1 MKKTLLLI
9 IFSMALF
16 VLYAQPGI
24 LDKSFGDT
32 GIVLTNANGLINKIA
47 LQSDGKII
55 GAGAGNFDSQPPFLL
70 IRYNMDG
77 TIDSSFG
84 NDGVTG
90 NPLQHEII
98 GVAMQSNDEALTVSS
113 YSSNIQVAKYKKD
126 GKLDSSFGTS
136 GNVVTTIGS
145 NLTAPVNIILQPDYK
160 IIVGG
165 YIINAPNQGRQ
176 GFIVRYLADGS
187 VDESFGN
194 NGIVI
199 VGEKNGDKSFGTAY
213 AIGLQPDGKILMSAL
228 FNNDGVVYRF
238 NTDGSIDNNFGTNGK
253 AAFQQSDERVKS
265 FIAYSLVVQADGK
278 IVGGGSSLK
287 NQFST
292 DFTYMAVARLN
303 TDGSIDSSF
312 GNNGL
317 QDVAFGKDPGNGR
330 TILLQD
336 DGKIIITGRTYNV
349 NQTYSHLALARF
361 NSNGEPDSTFGN
373 NGQVITD
380 VQGYADGND
389 ALLQKDKKILL
400 AGDSFIGSE
409 IGGKSYC
416 LVARYN
422 NNLSQKQILITKIKR
437 WLQHHNGFTWDANSS
452 INKYIVQR
460 SYDGIHFN
468 SIARINASNT
478 SNYTYQDQS
487 PLTGT
492 NYYRLQTTSK
502 SGAVNYSNVIAV
514 SNYDIKLSP
523 NPATNSLQIQGLPPN
538 QKIKLT
544 VVDIAG
550 NIAISQQLTAN
561 GNKSFNLNI
570 ASLKQ
575 GNYLLKIETNG
586 DVVTKQFVKQ

>member
-1 MKKTLLLI
+1 
-9 IFSMALF
+9 
-16 VLYAQPGI
+16 
-24 LDKSFGDT
+24 
-32 GIVLTNANGLINKIA
+32 
-47 LQSDGKII
+47 
-55 GAGAGNFDSQPPFLL
+55 
-70 IRYNMDG
+70 
-77 TIDSSFG
+77 
-84 NDGVTG
+84 
-90 NPLQHEII
+90 
-98 GVAMQSNDEALTVSS
+98 
-113 YSSNIQVAKYKKD
+113 
-126 GKLDSSFGTS
+126 
-136 GNVVTTIGS
+136 
-145 NLTAPVNIILQPDYK
+145 
-160 IIVGG
+160 
-165 YIINAPNQGRQ
+165 
-176 GFIVRYLADGS
+176 
-187 VDESFGN
+187 
-194 NGIVI
+194 
-199 VGEKNGDKSFGTAY
+199 
-213 AIGLQPDGKILMSAL
+213 
-228 FNNDGVVYRF
+228 
-238 NTDGSIDNNFGTNGK
+238 
-253 AAFQQSDERVKS
+253 
-265 FIAYSLVVQADGK
+265 
-278 IVGGGSSLK
+278 
-287 NQFST
+287 
-292 DFTYMAVARLN
+292 
-303 TDGSIDSSF
+303 
-312 GNNGL
+312 
-317 QDVAFGKDPGNGR
+317 
-330 TILLQD
+330 
-336 DGKIIITGRTYNV
+336 
-349 NQTYSHLALARF
+349 
-361 NSNGEPDSTFGN
+361 
-373 NGQVITD
+373 
-380 VQGYADGND
+380 
-389 ALLQKDKKILL
+389 ILL